1 MKKMIVLFVAVV
13 ITAMSLNAQ
22 SVDSTRVNMI
32 NITNSSAV
40 ARVFFF
46 GWSGGS
52 GTMYVYENYG
62 PGGVS
67 NVNQFYT
74 ETYPV
79 PYGTDSL
86 DILLSGLSSSTNY
99 FTDNYISYPFMMN
112 ATSPIVS
119 FTTAACALSVS
130 ISSVV
135 LNSCSEQLTAT
146 AGFSSYQWKRN
157 GANIAGAT
165 SSVYV
170 AISDGS
176 YTVVVGDASSCTGT
190 SSAVAVDVDEISIT
204 ASVDQEIC
212 AGESITL
219 TATGGTS
226 YLWSDGSTGSSNSVS
241 PLATT
246 TYTVTGTSDGC
257 SNSDQVQVKVNPLPS
272 VSLTA
277 SEDAICVD
285 AVANISF
292 LVSPAGGT
300 LSGTGVSGTSFSHTV
315 AGVGLHTVTYTYTDA
330 NGCSNNDDVVI
341 TVMAKPIVSGIE
353 YYPGDNNNGVLILNG
368 NFQYQVEVILGDY
381 VYSSGSQ
388 SQTTV
393 MFYFFPVINKG
404 QYITVQSVSGGDGAC
419 FVMEKYLNV
428 SEPSLDSVEK
438 NKDKRIFDI
447 TGKFISD
454 GKDLNNIKFLPNG
467 IYLQGRKKFVVI
479 DGNISF

>member
-32 NITNSSAV
+32 NETNCSAI
-40 ARVFFF
+40 ARVFFY

-62 PGGVS
+62 PGNIS

-74 ETYPV
+74 ATYPV

-190 SSAVAVDVDEISIT
+190 SSAVVVDVNEITIT
-204 ASVDQEIC
+204 ASADQEVC
-212 AGESITL
+212 AGESVTL

-246 TYTVTGTSDGC
+246 TYTVTGTSNGC
-257 SNSDQVQVKVNPLPS
+257 SNTDAVQVKVNALPNVS
-272 VSLTA
+272 VIA
-277 SEDAICVD
+277 SEEAICID
-285 AVANISF
+285 AVTSILF
-292 LVSPAGGT
+292 LVSPAGGN
-300 LSGTGVSGTSFSHTV
+300 LSGTGISGTSFNHTV
-315 AGVGLHTVTYTYTDA
+315 AGVGIHAITYSYTDA
-330 NGCSNNDDVVI
+330 NGCTNTDNTTIEVLS
-341 TVMAKPIVSGIE
+341 PPSVSGIE
-353 YYPGDNNNGVLILNG
+353 YKSDNGGTLILTG
-368 NFQYQVEVILGDY
+368 SFLDPIEVIVGGY
-381 VYSSGSQ
+381 IYSPVVQ
-388 SQTTV
+388 SSV
-393 MFYFFPVINKG
+393 KAIFMGVSSLNKG
-404 QYITVQSVSGGDGAC
+404 DILVIQSVEGGC
-419 FVMEKYLNV
+419 FVIETYLSV
-428 SEPSLDSVEK
+428 GELSLDENK
-438 NKDKRIFDI
+438 RNNKDKQIFDVQGQI
-447 TGKFISD
+447 VNKNKSE
-454 GKDLNNIKFLPNG
+454 LAPG
-467 IYLQGRKKFVVI
+467 IYIQARKKFVVI
-479 DGNISF
+479 ERNF

>member
-1 MKKMIVLFVAVV
+1 MKKIMLLYAVIIMIATTGVSAQTISIDSVTD
-13 ITAMSLNAQ
+13 ITYISVRVHLNFN
-22 SVDSTRVNMI
+22 SEVDIYVRV
-32 NITNSSAV
+32 
-40 ARVFFF
+40 
-46 GWSGGS
+46 
-52 GTMYVYENYG
+52 NYG
-62 PGGVS
+62 PGL
-67 NVNQFYT
+67 NVNYT
-74 ETYPV
+74 NSIGYYVPAGTDTTSIVLTGLNPNSSYSCIGFIYYPV
-79 PYGTDSL
+79 QV
-86 DILLSGLSSSTNY
+86 
-99 FTDNYISYPFMMN
+99 
-112 ATSPIVS
+112 TSDTVS
-119 FTTAACALSVS
+119 FTTSTCSLSVS

-146 AGFSSYQWKRN
+146 SGFSSYQWKRN

-315 AGVGLHTVTYTYTDA
+315 AGVGLHTVTYSYTDA
-330 NGCSNNDDVVI
+330 NGCTNTDNTTIEVLS
-341 TVMAKPIVSGIE
+341 PPSVSGIE
-353 YYPGDNNNGVLILNG
+353 YKSDNGGTLILTG
-368 NFQYQVEVILGDY
+368 SFPDPIEVIVGGY
-381 VYSSGSQ
+381 IYSPVVQ
-388 SQTTV
+388 SSV
-393 MFYFFPVINKG
+393 KAIFMGVSSLNKG
-404 QYITVQSVSGGDGAC
+404 DILVIQSVEGGC
-419 FVMEKYLNV
+419 FVIETYLSV
-428 SEPSLDSVEK
+428 GELSLDENK
-438 NKDKRIFDI
+438 RNNKDKQIFDVQGQI
-447 TGKFISD
+447 VNKNKSE
-454 GKDLNNIKFLPNG
+454 LAPG
-467 IYLQGRKKFVVI
+467 IYIQARKKFVVI
-479 DGNISF
+479 ERNF

>member
-1 MKKMIVLFVAVV
+1 MKKIMLLYAVIIMIATTGVSAQTISIDSVTD
-13 ITAMSLNAQ
+13 ITYISVRVHLNFN
-22 SVDSTRVNMI
+22 SEVDIYVRV
-32 NITNSSAV
+32 
-40 ARVFFF
+40 
-46 GWSGGS
+46 
-52 GTMYVYENYG
+52 NYG
-62 PGGVS
+62 PGL
-67 NVNQFYT
+67 NVNYT
-74 ETYPV
+74 NSIGYYVPAGTDTTSIVLTGLNPNSSYSCIGFIYYPV
-79 PYGTDSL
+79 QV
-86 DILLSGLSSSTNY
+86 
-99 FTDNYISYPFMMN
+99 
-112 ATSPIVS
+112 TSDTVS
-119 FTTAACALSVS
+119 FTTSTCSLSVS

-146 AGFSSYQWKRN
+146 SGFSSYQWKRN

-212 AGESITL
+212 AGESVTL

-277 SEDAICVD
+277 SEDAICIN
-285 AVANISF
+285 AVTNISF
-292 LVSPAGGT
+292 LVSPAGGN
-300 LSGTGVSGTSFSHTV
+300 LSGTGISGTSFNHTV
-315 AGVGLHTVTYTYTDA
+315 AGVGIHAITYSYTDA
-330 NGCSNNDDVVI
+330 NGCTNTDEAI
-341 TVMAKPIVSGIE
+341 IEVMAEPIITSIE
-353 YYPGDNNNGVLILNG
+353 YIDGTLIVHGTFTYLI
-368 NFQYQVEVILGDY
+368 EVVFGDY
-381 VYSSGSQ
+381 IYTSYNQ
-388 SQTTV
+388 NQTTA
-393 MFYFFPVINKG
+393 MFYGFPEINKG
-404 QYITVQSVSGGDGAC
+404 QYITVQSVSGGDGTC
-419 FVMEKYLNV
+419 FVTSKYL
-428 SEPSLDSVEK
+428 SVEQLLYNSGDEK
-438 NKDKRIFDI
+438 KDKDTRIFDV